1 MRAGLEAVVT
11 IAAAEWRCWQRSRL
25 AVGAAALLAVL
36 LLATTVL
43 TALRMQAESAE
54 RAHHQGQAEAA
65 FRAQPDRH
73 PHRMVHYGHYVFR
86 TPAPLALFD
95 PGLDAVT
102 GQSLF
107 LEGHRQNSAM
117 FAGAAAS
124 ADLGAF
130 SSPSP
135 AWVYQV
141 LAPLLLVLLGHGVVL
156 REREAG
162 TLAALLAQGL
172 GGRTLLAGKALAL
185 AAAVAVLLLP
195 LGGAAGIAVARGE
208 SPAAAVALLALY
220 GSYLLLWALTALMA
234 SALWRQRGAV
244 LAALAA
250 LWIALALVLPALAVS
265 ATAAGGADA
274 AGAGLAGK
282 IETDLAM
289 LTEVRRLGDGY
300 NVNDPAFAQLR
311 DDLLARHGV
320 QRVEDLPL
328 NLRGVVAEY
337 SERKLT
343 ATLNA
348 WAQRQQAGEQ
358 RMAERLARHGWFTPM
373 LALAEASRALSAT
386 DLRHHHRF
394 LREAEVLRYDFV
406 QGLNRVHAQQL
417 AYADDIRRSSDPEA
431 ERRTRVDA
439 ATWQLLDRFRFEPDA
454 AASRIAHAAPHGL
467 MLLPWLAGLLAALA
481 WLGARLRP

>member
-1 MRAGLEAVVT
+1 MKAVFN

-25 AVGAAALLAVL
+25 AVGAAALLALL
-36 LLATTVL
+36 LLATTAL
-43 TALRMQAESAE
+43 TTLRLQADAAE
-54 RAHHQGQAEAA
+54 RAHHQGEAEAA

-117 FAGAAAS
+117 FAGSAAS

-130 SSPSP
+130 SSLSP

-141 LAPLLLVLLGHGVVL
+141 LAPLLLVLLGHGALV

-162 TLAALLAQGL
+162 TLATLLAQGL
-172 GGRTLLAGKALAL
+172 AGRTLLAGKALAL

-195 LGGAAGIAVARGE
+195 LAGAAGLAVAQGE
-208 SPAAAVALLALY
+208 SPAAAGALLVLY
-220 GSYLLLWALTALMA
+220 GAYLLLWALLALVA
-234 SALWRQRGAV
+234 SALWRRRAAV
-244 LAALAA
+244 LAALAS
-250 LWIALALVLPALAVS
+250 LWIALTLVLPALAVS
-265 ATAAGGADA
+265 ASA
-274 AGAGLAGK
+274 AGASLPGK

-289 LTEVRRLGDGY
+289 LTELRRLGDGH
-300 NVNDPAFAQLR
+300 NANDPAFAQLR
-311 DDLLARHGV
+311 AELMAQHGV

-328 NLRGVVAEY
+328 NLRGVVAEH

-358 RMAERLARHGWFTPM
+358 RLAERLAAHGWITPV
-373 LALAEASRALSAT
+373 LALAGASRAVAGT

-394 LREAEVLRYDFV
+394 LQEAEALRYDFV

-431 ERRTRVDA
+431 ERRTRVA
-439 ATWQLLDRFRFEPDA
+439 ASTWQLLDRFRFEPDVA
-454 AASRIAHAAPHGL
+454 TVRLAHAAPQGL

-481 WLGARLRP
+481 LLGRRLQP

>member
-1 MRAGLEAVVT
+1 MKAVFN

-25 AVGAAALLAVL
+25 AVGAAALLALL
-36 LLATTVL
+36 LLATTAL
-43 TALRMQAESAE
+43 TTLRLQADAAE
-54 RAHHQGQAEAA
+54 RAHHQGEAEAA

-117 FAGAAAS
+117 FAGSAAS

-130 SSPSP
+130 SSLSP

-141 LAPLLLVLLGHGVVL
+141 LAPLLLVLLGHGALV

-162 TLAALLAQGL
+162 TLATLLAQGL
-172 GGRTLLAGKALAL
+172 GGGTLLAGKALAL

-195 LGGAAGIAVARGE
+195 LAGAAGLAVAHGE
-208 SPAAAVALLALY
+208 SPAAAGALLALY
-220 GSYLLLWALTALMA
+220 GAYLLLWALLALVA
-234 SALWRQRGAV
+234 SALWRRRGAV
-244 LAALAA
+244 LAALAS
-250 LWIALALVLPALAVS
+250 LWIALTLVLPALAVS
-265 ATAAGGADA
+265 ASA
-274 AGAGLAGK
+274 AGASLPGK

-289 LTEVRRLGDGY
+289 LTELRRLGDGH
-300 NVNDPAFAQLR
+300 NANDPAFAQLR
-311 DDLLARHGV
+311 AELMAQHGV

-328 NLRGVVAEY
+328 NLRGVLAEH

-358 RMAERLARHGWFTPM
+358 RLAERLARHGWITPV
-373 LALAEASRALSAT
+373 LALAGASRAVAGT

-394 LREAEVLRYDFV
+394 LQEAEALRYAFV

-431 ERRTRVDA
+431 ERRTRVA
-439 ATWQLLDRFRFEPDA
+439 ASTWQLLDRFRFEPDA
-454 AASRIAHAAPHGL
+454 ATARHAQAAPQGL

-481 WLGARLRP
+481 LLGRRLQP